1 MVPAPAHEILK
12 LIRVTETSRAD
23 ATAYDTVYGH
33 NEHKLTKPITAMT
46 VDELQGHQSGFTDN
60 FGSSASGAYQIMKA
74 TLADLKKSVPLSG
87 KEVFS
92 AQVQD
97 ELGFKLLLRR
107 GYQPW
112 FDGKTTTDTFMI
124 GLSREWA
131 SFPVPRRMKGAHRTV
146 ERGQS
151 YYAGDGVNKALVAP
165 DKVWL
170 ICEAAR
176 KVTVVEKPP
185 EKPNKPEEELPPGT
199 EEITLTKEE
208 WQYAL
213 QTLAAALQAPAV
225 RDAILAKVGGA
236 EPAPQAGAGGEA
248 DDAD

>member
-12 LIRVTETSRAD
+12 LIRVTETGRAD

-33 NEHKLTKPITAMT
+33 NEKKLTKPITEMT
-46 VDELQGHQSGFTDN
+46 VDELQMNQSGFTSS

-74 TLADLKKSVPLSG
+74 TLSDLKKSVPLSG
-87 KEVFS
+87 KEVFN

-97 ELGFKLLLRR
+97 ELGFKLLQRR
-107 GYQPW
+107 GYQLW
-112 FDGKTTTDTFMI
+112 FTGRTTSDTMMV
-124 GLSREWA
+124 GLAKEWA
-131 SFPVPRRMKGAHRTV
+131 SFPVPSRMKGAHRTV

-170 ICEAAR
+170 ALETAR
-176 KVTVVEKPP
+176 KVTVVEKPS
-185 EKPNKPEEELPPGT
+185 EKPIKPEEET
-199 EEITLTKEE
+199 EADGEITLTKEE

-236 EPAPQAGAGGEA
+236 ETSTEAGAGGEA
-248 DDAD
+248 NDAA